1 MRQNT
6 CAFLLTGAVPG
17 KSFKKNTVAF
27 DPMPLLAGLEDHSA
41 EVVVDSLCDTMLG
54 HHVGQDR
61 REPLA
66 RFMKERDKGV
76 TADSLVALLLLITAM
91 PEYQLC

>member
-1 MRQNT
+1 M
-6 CAFLLTGAVPG
+6 
-17 KSFKKNTVAF
+17 
-27 DPMPLLAGLEDHSA
+27 AGLKDQGGKA
-41 EVVVDSLCDTMLG
+41 VVDQLCDTMLG

-61 REPLA
+61 REPLV
-66 RFMKERDKGV
+66 RFMNEREKGV